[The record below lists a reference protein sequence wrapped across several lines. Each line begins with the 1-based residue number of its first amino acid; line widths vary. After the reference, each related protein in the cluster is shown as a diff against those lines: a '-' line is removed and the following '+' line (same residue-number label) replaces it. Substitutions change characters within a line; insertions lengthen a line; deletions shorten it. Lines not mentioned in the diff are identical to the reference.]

1 MPEVRVREAPKALRI
16 KSLGHRPRN
25 SSLLNIAPLAQSGL
39 PDLSQWSLGAV
50 DWIVIRN
57 WQGSDFLIGFGA
69 LVRQA
74 SKQIPLTSTGVSA
87 NDSKICAGFQ
97 FSVSHTG
104 WNHDYV
110 AGIHLDV
117 AAVLAA
123 DSQGRSATI
132 NSKRFMRGAV
142 VMRKGIDAVSP
153 RVGPVVLRKA
163 LFNNGSAI
171 RLRCER
177 LSIDQQRQDAV
188 WENAV
193 VLKTELFRRD
203 EFLLFN
209 RGMGLHM

>member
-1 MPEVRVREAPKALRI
+1 VI
-16 KSLGHRPRN
+16 GSGSLAWLT
-25 SSLLNIAPLAQSGL
+25 SE
-39 PDLSQWSLGAV
+39 
-50 DWIVIRN
+50 
-57 WQGSDFLIGFGA
+57 
-69 LVRQA
+69 
-74 SKQIPLTSTGVSA
+74 QIPFASIGVSS
-87 NDSKICAGFQ
+87 NNGKVRAGADIL
-97 FSVSHTG
+97 VSHTG
-104 WNHDYV
+104 WNYDHV
-110 AGIHLDV
+110 PGIHLDV

-132 NSKRFMRGAV
+132 NSQRFMRGAV
-142 VMRKGIDAVSP
+142 IMSEGIDAVSP